1 MSSAQIRKIFVF
13 VLFLKIA
20 LMALFSSDYQNRLFI
35 PFIQH
40 FLADLDNP
48 WQYFYKMQVDKFP
61 YPPLMLYIVSLFY
74 LPCHI
79 LSVDSAILQ
88 NIFFKLPTLLSDIL
102 ITYTLVKMFP
112 NKLKEIAIYYFA
124 SPIILYA
131 AYMHSQL
138 DLVPMA
144 ILMLSIYL
152 LTANRPIASAVI
164 FGLALSTKLHLILVL
179 PLVFIYMFKNYHK
192 KYIFYFASISLAIH
206 LLMASPYI
214 LSEGYF
220 RMVLEN
226 PKQMMLFDSFY
237 PISGLKI
244 YIPIFAAIAIYAK
257 FISYRKIN
265 NDLFY
270 TFIGILF
277 AIFVLLVFPAY
288 SWYLWMVPF
297 LSLFFIE
304 HYEKHPKIFYLNG
317 ATNILYLIFFIFF
330 FIPEYRD
337 WIFLQAPLNIK
348 IDNERLRNIT
358 YTAFQVMLCAT
369 VYSMYK
375 FGIRSNSIYKKT
387 HNFIVGIGGDSAAGK
402 SVLKGDVRSLLGERV
417 LEMEGDAD
425 HKWSRGDENWQLL
438 THLDPK
444 ANYLH
449 KQAQDLW
456 VLKYGRS
463 VTRSDYDHRAG
474 KFASSKKI
482 EPREFI
488 ILSGLHLFYLP
499 ISRKI
504 IDLKIYIDT
513 EEKLRRHWKILR
525 DNRERGYS
533 KKKVMEEIERRAEDA
548 SKFVR
553 PQKEF
558 ADIIVAYSPKDSFEI
573 GDAEREPGLLL
584 KVTLDSSIHI
594 EELVNKLLDEH
605 VEVRWDYAEDLK
617 SQYLYLGHPPKKDTI
632 VNIAKEIIPNIEEV
646 IAQNAVW
653 LDGYRGIVQLI
664 VMLVLSKKM
673 EEDRAVED

>member
-1 MSSAQIRKIFVF
+1 MKKYVKLFSAV
-13 VLFLKIA
+13 VLIKFIL
-20 LMALFSSDYQNRLFI
+20 LVLFSSDYQNKLFI

-40 FLADLDNP
+40 FLTNPGNP
-48 WQYFYKMQVDKFP
+48 WQYFYKIQVDKFP
-61 YPPLMLYIVSLFY
+61 YPPLMLYIMSLSY

-79 LSVDSAILQ
+79 FSVSSAILQ
-88 NIFFKLPTLLSDIL
+88 NAFFKLPTLLSDIL
-102 ITYTLVKMFP
+102 ITYTLVRMFP
-112 NKLKEIAIYYFA
+112 NKIKEIIIYYFA

-131 AYMHSQL
+131 AYMNSQL

-144 ILMLSIYL
+144 ILMLSVYL
-152 LTANRPIASAVI
+152 LTSNRPIASAII
-164 FGLALSTKLHLILVL
+164 FGLALSAKPHLILVL
-179 PLVFIYMFKNYHK
+179 PLILIYMLKNYHK
-192 KYIFYFASISLAIH
+192 KYIFYFASIPLAVH
-206 LLMASPYI
+206 LLIAAPYI

-220 RMVLEN
+220 WMVLKN

-237 PISGLKI
+237 PIGALKI

-270 TFIGILF
+270 TFIGVLF

-304 HYEKHPKIFYLNG
+304 YHEKYPNIFYLNT

-330 FIPEYRD
+330 FIPEYQD
-337 WIFLQAPLNIK
+337 WIFLKMPLNIK
-348 IDNERLRNIT
+348 VDDERLRNIT

-387 HNFIVGIGGDSAAGK
+387 HNFIIGIGGDSAAGK
-402 SVLKGDVRSLLGERV
+402 TVLKSDIELLLGERV

-425 HKWSRGDENWQLL
+425 HKWSRGDENWQVF

-449 KQAQDLW
+449 KQAQDLFA
-456 VLKYGRS
+456 LKYGKS
-463 VTRSDYDHRAG
+463 ITRSDYDHETG
-474 KFASSKKI
+474 KFASSKRI
-482 EPREFI
+482 EPKEFI

-499 ISRKI
+499 IARKI
-504 IDLKIYIDT
+504 IDLKIYVDT

-533 KKKVMEEIERRAEDA
+533 KNKVLEEMERRVGDA
-548 SKFVR
+548 KKFVH

-558 ADIIVAYSPKDSFEI
+558 ADLIVAYSPKNSFDVGEAP
-573 GDAEREPGLLL
+573 DEPGLLL
-584 KVTLDSSIHI
+584 KVTMDSSIHL
-594 EELVNKLLDEH
+594 EGLVNKLVDENIG
-605 VEVRWDYAEDLK
+605 VQWDYAEDLK
-617 SQYLYLGHPPKKDTI
+617 SQYLSLSYAPSKNTI
-632 VNIAKEIIPNIEEV
+632 ISIAKEIIPNIEEV
-646 IAQNAVW
+646 ITQNASW
-653 LDGYRGIVQLI
+653 LDGYRGIIQLI
-664 VMLVLSKKM
+664 VILILSEKM
-673 EEDRAVED
+673 EEESRRGED